1 MHFESESVEYRS
13 RITEELY
20 KDVIAFANS
29 GGGTLYLGVDEDG
42 NATGLPDAKGECE
55 RVKNGIRDSILPDV
69 TPFLQCTVQEN
80 ETIRIAVGEGSDKP
94 YYLTT
99 KGIRPGGVFVRT
111 GNGSVQ
117 ADPDLINRMIRESG
131 GESFEEMRSLEQAL
145 TFDSAKNFFLRCG
158 VAFDETRYGE
168 LGIERN
174 ETYTNLGLILS
185 DQCPYTTKIA
195 VFSDEEM
202 TVFRDSREFCGSIC
216 RQFEDAVGYLAL
228 CNRTA
233 STIRG
238 VIRTDKRDYPE
249 EAIREALL
257 NAIVHRD
264 YGFSGSNI
272 INVSDT
278 GMEFISLGGLPP
290 GLSTEDV
297 RLGISQ
303 PRNKKLADL
312 LRRLHLIE
320 TYGTGIRRVFKLYE
334 SCSIQPEILATRSA
348 FKIVLPN
355 MNAAPE
361 IADESPGRL
370 TDQMKAVL
378 DYLETNGQITDEELE
393 GLLGVKK
400 TRVFNL
406 TKEMKER
413 GLIESVGRG
422 RDKRFL
428 PCKTRFR

>member
-1 MHFESESVEYRS
+1 MLFESESVGFKP
-13 RITEELY
+13 RITEEVY

-29 GGGTLYLGVDEDG
+29 GGGTLYLGVDESGNETGIPDPNAERKHLIDG
-42 NATGLPDAKGECE
+42 IKET
-55 RVKNGIRDSILPDV
+55 ILPDLSPLV
-69 TPFLQCTVQEN
+69 QCTAQEN
-80 ETIRIAVGEGSDKP
+80 NVIRLSVAEGIDKP
-94 YYLTT
+94 YYLKG
-99 KGIRPGGVFVRT
+99 KGIRPGGVFVRRGT
-111 GNGSVQ
+111 ESAQ
-117 ADPDLINRMIRESG
+117 ADPEQINRMIRESG
-131 GESFEEMRSLEQAL
+131 GENYEELRSLEQAL
-145 TFDSAKNFFLRCG
+145 TFASARSFFERCG
-158 VAFDETRYGE
+158 VGWGEDRYEAQGITRNGV
-168 LGIERN
+168 
-174 ETYTNLGLILS
+174 YTNLGLILS

-195 VFSDEEM
+195 VFSDEEL
-202 TVFRDSREFCGSIC
+202 TVFRDSREFGGSIC
-216 RQFEDAVGYLAL
+216 RQFEDAVGYLGL

-264 YGFSGSNI
+264 YNFSGSNI
-272 INVSDT
+272 INVNDT
-278 GMEFISLGGLPP
+278 RMEFISLGGLPP

-303 PRNKKLADL
+303 PRNKKLAEVFER
-312 LRRLHLIE
+312 LRLIE
-320 TYGTGIRRVFKLYE
+320 TYGTGIRRVYKLYE
-334 SCSIQPEILATRSA
+334 RCGIQPEIMATRSA

-361 IADESPGRL
+361 VSDESPGRL

-378 DYLETNGQITDEELE
+378 DYLETHGQITDEELE
-393 GLLGVKK
+393 SLLGVKK

-413 GLIESVGRG
+413 GLIDSVGRG

>member
-1 MHFESESVEYRS
+1 MLFESESVGYKP
-13 RITEELY
+13 RITEEVY

-29 GGGTLYLGVDEDG
+29 GGGTLYFGVDRDG
-42 NATGLPDAKGECE
+42 NETGLSDAQNQLA
-55 RVKNGIRDSILPDV
+55 RLTDGIRDAILPDV
-69 TPFLQCTVQEN
+69 TPFVECKVQEN
-80 ETIRIAVGEGSDKP
+80 KVIKLSVGEGTDKP
-94 YYLTT
+94 YYLTA
-99 KGIRPGGVFVRT
+99 KGIRPGGVFVRRGT
-111 GNGSVQ
+111 ESAQ
-117 ADPDLINRMIRESG
+117 ADPEQINRMIRESG
-131 GESFEEMRSLEQAL
+131 GESYEEQRSLEQAL
-145 TFDSAKNFFLRCG
+145 TFASAKDFFGRCG
-158 VAFDETRYGE
+158 VGFGEELYDAYG
-168 LGIERN
+168 LSRRGA
-174 ETYTNLGLILS
+174 YTNLGLILS
-185 DQCPYTTKIA
+185 DQCPHTTKIA
-195 VFSDEEM
+195 VFSDEEL
-202 TVFRDSREFCGSIC
+202 TVFRDCREFGGSVC
-216 RQFEDAVGYLAL
+216 RQFEDAVGYLTL

-238 VIRTDKRDYPE
+238 VIRTDRRDYPE

-257 NAIVHRD
+257 NAFVHRD

-272 INVSDT
+272 INVSESK
-278 GMEFISLGGLPP
+278 MEFISLGGLPP

-303 PRNKKLADL
+303 PRNRKLTDL
-312 LRRLHLIE
+312 FRRLHLIE

-334 SCSIQPEILATRSA
+334 RCASPPEIAATRSA

-361 IADESPGRL
+361 LTDESPGRL
-370 TDQMKAVL
+370 TDQMKTVL

-393 GLLGVKK
+393 SLLGVKK

-413 GLIESVGRG
+413 GLIESIGRG